1 MVCGAVRVCDG
12 QREEVDLLLPRD
24 GHLVLREL
32 LQREARELVGVERL
46 RLQPQREARG
56 RPRIARRIAR
66 ELRGNRKVFACFAS
80 ANIAYTFE
88 IPNGACEREGRPW
101 DQTWALR
108 VGHVGVGCGVGS
120 GVGSGKWEWP
130 LACSLKRSLRR
141 KREMLN
147 TVSGVSAVN
156 GSSVYLRA
164 RGDAG
169 NERDGVPCVHASS
182 QRPGGDGRRC
192 TCGRSC
198 TQSTW

>member
-156 GSSVYLRA
+156 GSSVYLWTELYA
-164 RGDAG
+164 KYLLEG
-169 NERDGVPCVHASS
+169 
-182 QRPGGDGRRC
+182 
-192 TCGRSC
+192 
-198 TQSTW
+198 

>member
-32 LQREARELVGVERL
+32 LQREARELVRVERL
-46 RLQPQREARG
+46 RLQPQREEARG

-80 ANIAYTFE
+80 ANIAYTFD
-88 IPNGACEREGRPW
+88 IPNG
-101 DQTWALR
+101 
-108 VGHVGVGCGVGS
+108 
-120 GVGSGKWEWP
+120 
-130 LACSLKRSLRR
+130 ACSLKRSLRR

-156 GSSVYLRA
+156 GSSVYLWTELYA
-164 RGDAG
+164 KYL
-169 NERDGVPCVHASS
+169 
-182 QRPGGDGRRC
+182 
-192 TCGRSC
+192 
-198 TQSTW
+198 

>member
-1 MVCGAVRVCDG
+1 MCGAVRVCDG

-46 RLQPQREARG
+46 RLQPQRERRG
-56 RPRIARRIAR
+56 RQRMARRIAR

-88 IPNGACEREGRPW
+88 IPNG
-101 DQTWALR
+101 
-108 VGHVGVGCGVGS
+108 
-120 GVGSGKWEWP
+120 
-130 LACSLKRSLRR
+130 ACSLKRSLRR